1 MTQIFGKLDAFP
13 TQISK
18 ETAMAILKLILAL
31 AIMPGDRFCAMVGA
45 SPQDDSG
52 MLRGFINSIFWG
64 AVLAIILF
72 NVA

>member
-1 MTQIFGKLDAFP
+1 
-13 TQISK
+13 
-18 ETAMAILKLILAL
+18 MAILKLILAL

>member
-1 MTQIFGKLDAFP
+1 MPLGGQTK
-13 TQISK
+13 K
-18 ETAMAILKLILAL
+18 EAVMAVLKFLLAI

-64 AVLAIILF
+64 VVFAIILF